1 MKVTRSTC
9 QREFAVV
16 PSLTHLVYVSN
27 TLGTLTH
34 KKIREL
40 ASESAARNQRIDVT
54 GVMVYGNHHV
64 MQLIEGDLHVVNAL
78 FQKIARDK
86 RHHHVT
92 RIAFYPVPQRQFANW
107 SMQLV
112 NLDDHSRL
120 DHERL
125 RDILSRQA
133 AVPTHDVT
141 AYARRTEELL
151 EAFRQQL
158 MPNLNAAPRDTRAL
172 SA

>member
-1 MKVTRSTC
+1 M
-9 QREFAVV
+9 
-16 PSLTHLVYVSN
+16 THLVYVSH
-27 TLGTLTH
+27 TFGTLTH
-34 KKIREL
+34 EKVREL
-40 ASESAARNQRIDVT
+40 ASDSAARNQQIDVT
-54 GVMVYGNHHV
+54 GVMVYGNQHV
-64 MQLIEGDLHVVNAL
+64 MQLLEGDLHVVHAL
-78 FQKIARDK
+78 FQKIARDR

-107 SMQLV
+107 SMELI

-133 AVPTHDVT
+133 AVPTHDAT
-141 AYARRTEELL
+141 AYARLTEELL
-151 EAFRQQL
+151 EEFRKQL
-158 MPNLNAAPRDTRAL
+158 MPNLNAVPRDTCSL